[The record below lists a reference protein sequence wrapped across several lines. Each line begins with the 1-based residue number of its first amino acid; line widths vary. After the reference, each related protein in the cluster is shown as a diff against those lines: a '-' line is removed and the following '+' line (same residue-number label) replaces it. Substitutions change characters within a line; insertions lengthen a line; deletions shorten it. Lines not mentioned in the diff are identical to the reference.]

1 MPQHPP
7 TIELR
12 GVTAGYSEA
21 DVLTD
26 LTLSLPAGSRTG
38 LVGRNG
44 SGKTTLI
51 HVALGLKAPKKGT
64 VELFGEPAWDAPLH
78 NRARI
83 GFIPQQFYAY
93 EWLTVEKVL
102 ALVGQCYPTWD
113 WPYVERLKKM
123 WFTNPHDRISEL
135 SPGNRQRVAAML
147 AIGHRPELLM
157 LDEPVASMDPNAR
170 MEFFNEISSSIH
182 PDNQTLLLSSHIT
195 SDIEQYCSHLAVMR
209 NGALILHEPIDEL
222 RTRIVRIE
230 QQSAPR
236 ELVDKSLACDE
247 HSLWFLDAPQSLI
260 AGLKPQQ
267 WTLEG
272 LCVVLT
278 Q

>member
-1 MPQHPP
+1 LSQRPP

-12 GVTAGYSEA
+12 GVTAGYSAA

-26 LTLSLPAGSRTG
+26 LTLALPTGSRTG

-51 HVALGLKAPKKGT
+51 HVALGLKAPKEGT

-93 EWLTVEKVL
+93 EWLTIEKVL

-123 WFTNPHDRISEL
+123 WFSNPHARIDQL

-147 AIGHRPELLM
+147 AIGHRPELLV

-170 MEFFNEISSSIH
+170 MEFFTEIGSSIH
-182 PDNQTLLLSSHIT
+182 PEHQTLLLSSHIT
-195 SDIEQYCSHLAVMR
+195 SDIEQYCSHVAVLR
-209 NGALILHEPIDEL
+209 NGSLILHEPIAGL
-222 RTRIVRIE
+222 RERIVRIDL
-230 QQSAPR
+230 QTAPS
-236 ELVDKSLACDE
+236 ELINNSLARDE
-247 HSLWFLDAPQSLI
+247 HSLWLFDTPQPLLD
-260 AGLKPQQ
+260 GHDQQ
-267 WTLEG
+267 PWTLED